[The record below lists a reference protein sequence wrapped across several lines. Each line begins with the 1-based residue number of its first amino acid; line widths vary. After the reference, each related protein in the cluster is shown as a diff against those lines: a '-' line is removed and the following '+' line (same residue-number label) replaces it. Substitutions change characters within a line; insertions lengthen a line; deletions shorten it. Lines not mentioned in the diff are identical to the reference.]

1 MAIQDMKGT
10 VSTTGMVN
18 SKPAKIQAPDMSKM
32 KMPVTQ
38 KKEVPPVKITGL
50 RNTPKGVTVDEA
62 IETFKLSTGKEPEN
76 LQEVEEFYKNRKLNK
91 TVPNKNNLLD
101 KIQNLTNEDKAVLAT
116 VLSPSVSSVLGK
128 IAPELNPLLT
138 QFTKEE
144 ENVVLPVSIVKNF
157 ASRKYPGTEQESI
170 QSFVS
175 DLAGQME
182 QKTTVPPDAQMV
194 QAPESDVN
202 YDAIDSD
209 AMTIA

>member
-1 MAIQDMKGT
+1 MAIKDMQGT
-10 VSTTGMVN
+10 VATTTGIIN
-18 SKPAKIQAPDMSKM
+18 DKPTKLKVPDMSNI
-32 KMPVTQ
+32 KMPKGMANTKPVQVAQ
-38 KKEVPPVKITGL
+38 KPAPQ
-50 RNTPKGVTVDEA
+50 NTPREEG
-62 IETFKLSTGKEPEN
+62 L
-76 LQEVEEFYKNRKLNK
+76 LQKVE
-91 TVPNKNNLLD
+91 
-101 KIQNLTNEDKAVLAT
+101 NLTNEDKAVLST
-116 VLSPSVSSVLGK
+116 VLSPSVSNVLSK
-128 IAPELNPLLT
+128 VAPEIEPLLK
-138 QFTKEE
+138 QFTKDE

-202 YDAIDSD
+202 YNAIDSD

>member
-18 SKPAKIQAPDMSKM
+18 NPPAKIQAPDMSKI
-32 KMPVTQ
+32 KMPTTDKPKQVTQ
-38 KKEVPPVKITGL
+38 KPVEQPQEEGL
-50 RNTPKGVTVDEA
+50 LPK
-62 IETFKLSTGKEPEN
+62 
-76 LQEVEEFYKNRKLNK
+76 VE
-91 TVPNKNNLLD
+91 
-101 KIQNLTNEDKAVLAT
+101 NLTNEDKAVLST
-116 VLSPSVSSVLGK
+116 VLSPSVSKVLRK
-128 IAPELNPLLT
+128 IAPDLNPLLT

-182 QKTTVPPDAQMV
+182 QETTVPPDAQMV

>member
-18 SKPAKIQAPDMSKM
+18 NPPAKIQAPDMSKI
-32 KMPVTQ
+32 KMPTADKPKQVTQ
-38 KKEVPPVKITGL
+38 KPVEQPQEEGL
-50 RNTPKGVTVDEA
+50 LPK
-62 IETFKLSTGKEPEN
+62 
-76 LQEVEEFYKNRKLNK
+76 VE
-91 TVPNKNNLLD
+91 
-101 KIQNLTNEDKAVLAT
+101 NLTNEDKAVLST
-116 VLSPSVSSVLGK
+116 VLSPSVSKVLRK
-128 IAPELNPLLT
+128 IAPDLNPLLT

>member
-18 SKPAKIQAPDMSKM
+18 NPPAKIQAPDMSKI
-32 KMPVTQ
+32 KMPTADKPKQVTQ
-38 KKEVPPVKITGL
+38 KLVEQPQEEGL
-50 RNTPKGVTVDEA
+50 LPK
-62 IETFKLSTGKEPEN
+62 
-76 LQEVEEFYKNRKLNK
+76 VE
-91 TVPNKNNLLD
+91 
-101 KIQNLTNEDKAVLAT
+101 NLTNEDKAVLST
-116 VLSPSVSSVLGK
+116 VLSPSVSKVLRK
-128 IAPELNPLLT
+128 IAPDLNPLLT

-194 QAPESDVN
+194 QAPESDVS

>member
-18 SKPAKIQAPDMSKM
+18 NPPAKIEAPDMSKI
-32 KMPVTQ
+32 KMPTADKTKQVVEKPAPQ
-38 KKEVPPVKITGL
+38 
-50 RNTPKGVTVDEA
+50 NTPREEG
-62 IETFKLSTGKEPEN
+62 L
-76 LQEVEEFYKNRKLNK
+76 LQKVE
-91 TVPNKNNLLD
+91 
-101 KIQNLTNEDKAVLAT
+101 NLTNEDKAVLST
-116 VLSPSVSSVLGK
+116 VLSPSVSTVLSK
-128 IAPELNPLLT
+128 VAPEIEPLLK
-138 QFTKEE
+138 QFTKDE

-182 QKTTVPPDAQMV
+182 QETTVPPDTQMV

-209 AMTIA
+209 TMAIS

>member
-18 SKPAKIQAPDMSKM
+18 SKPLKIEAPDMSKI
-32 KMPVTQ
+32 KMPTADKTKQVVEKPVEQ
-38 KKEVPPVKITGL
+38 PKEEGLLPKI
-50 RNTPKGVTVDEA
+50 E
-62 IETFKLSTGKEPEN
+62 
-76 LQEVEEFYKNRKLNK
+76 
-91 TVPNKNNLLD
+91 
-101 KIQNLTNEDKAVLAT
+101 NLTNEDKAVLST
-116 VLSPSVSSVLGK
+116 VLSPSVSTVLSK
-128 IAPELNPLLT
+128 VAPDLQPLLK
-138 QFTKEE
+138 QFTKDE

-182 QKTTVPPDAQMV
+182 QETTVPPDTQMV
-194 QAPESDVN
+194 KAPESDVN

-209 AMTIA
+209 TMAIS

>member
-1 MAIQDMKGT
+1 MAINDMKGT

-18 SKPAKIQAPDMSKM
+18 NPPPKIQAPDMSKI
-32 KMPVTQ
+32 KMPTAPKQVTQ
-38 KKEVPPVKITGL
+38 KPAPQEAPKQEGL
-50 RNTPKGVTVDEA
+50 
-62 IETFKLSTGKEPEN
+62 
-76 LQEVEEFYKNRKLNK
+76 LQKVE
-91 TVPNKNNLLD
+91 
-101 KIQNLTNEDKAVLAT
+101 NLTNEDKAVLST
-116 VLSPSVSSVLGK
+116 VLSPSVSTVLSK
-128 IAPELNPLLT
+128 VAPEIEPLLK
-138 QFTKEE
+138 QFTKDE

-182 QKTTVPPDAQMV
+182 QETTVPPDTQMV

-209 AMTIA
+209 TMAIS

>member
-10 VSTTGMVN
+10 VTTTGMMN
-18 SKPAKIQAPDMSKM
+18 EKPVAKAPDMSGI
-32 KMPVTQ
+32 KMPTADKSKQVVEKPAPQ
-38 KKEVPPVKITGL
+38 
-50 RNTPKGVTVDEA
+50 NTPREEG
-62 IETFKLSTGKEPEN
+62 L
-76 LQEVEEFYKNRKLNK
+76 LQKVE
-91 TVPNKNNLLD
+91 
-101 KIQNLTNEDKAVLAT
+101 NLTNEDKAVLST
-116 VLSPSVSSVLGK
+116 VLSPSVSTVLSK
-128 IAPELNPLLT
+128 VAPEIEPLLK
-138 QFTKEE
+138 QFTKDE

-182 QKTTVPPDAQMV
+182 QETTVPPDTQMV

-209 AMTIA
+209 AMTIS